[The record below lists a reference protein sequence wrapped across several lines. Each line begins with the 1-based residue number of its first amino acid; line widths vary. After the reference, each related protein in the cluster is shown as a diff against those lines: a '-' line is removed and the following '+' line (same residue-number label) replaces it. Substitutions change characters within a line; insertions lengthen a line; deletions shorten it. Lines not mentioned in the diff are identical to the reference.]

1 LQDFS
6 FADSSYT
13 RDSLV
18 DEDENESDESS
29 KSQAPKEPVKL
40 LPKKKKVTG
49 PVAVM
54 AEAVSVLAQLKQ
66 RKPSPQIVAT
76 PKTAFEQEVDEDFAF
91 GRYLVLELKK
101 VKNQRVKNQLKLKL
115 QSLIFDAQSDDTN
128 ANARQNVSDEHAPNY
143 NRPYPTNSHISVF
156 RSTQLYNPYEI
167 EPQLIDDSGSSGRST
182 TSSPYSNTFTMTQ
195 M

>member
-1 LQDFS
+1 MQDS
-6 FADSSYT
+6 SIADSSYT

-76 PKTAFEQEVDEDFAF
+76 PTKAFEQEVDEDFTF
-91 GRYLVLELKK
+91 GRCLALELKQ